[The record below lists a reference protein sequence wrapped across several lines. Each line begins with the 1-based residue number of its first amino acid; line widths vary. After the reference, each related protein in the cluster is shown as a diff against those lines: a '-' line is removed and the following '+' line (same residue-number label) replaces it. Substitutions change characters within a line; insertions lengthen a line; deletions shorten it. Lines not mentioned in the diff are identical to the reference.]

1 MQEFRETCK
10 KQIKSIKLDLV
21 KSDVEKEKSIAKLF
35 KLTNDTP
42 SIKEHIDS
50 ILQKIQLDNKIT
62 DYPMVYNIQDLTII
76 LIHFYYIKLNLDVP
90 RLYLNKTESQQRTY
104 KRLIAQNKNK
114 LLSLLFKSCK
124 REYDNQYNLK
134 KSYIEQ
140 NPFKV
145 NHDIIKQKLKELE
158 DYYKGESIDGV
169 AREDK
174 QVCAVF
180 DLCDYLMDDPKSSY
194 FKDYN

>member
-10 KQIKSIKLDLV
+10 KQIKSVKLDLA
-21 KSDVEKEKSIAKLF
+21 KSDVDKEKSIAKLF
-35 KLTNDTP
+35 NLVKDTP
-42 SIKEHIDS
+42 SVKEHVDS
-50 ILQKIQLDNKIT
+50 TLNKIELDNKIT
-62 DYPMVYNIQDLTII
+62 DYPMVYNIKDLTII

-104 KRLIAQNKNK
+104 KRLIAQNKDK

-124 REYDNQYNLK
+124 REYDNQYNLR

-145 NHDIIKQKLKELE
+145 NHDVIKQKLQELE
-158 DYYKGESIDGV
+158 DDYKGE
-169 AREDK
+169 REDN

-180 DLCDYLMDDPKSSY
+180 DLCDYLMDDSKSSY
-194 FKDYN
+194 FL

>member
-1 MQEFRETCK
+1 MEEFRQACK
-10 KQIKSIKLDLV
+10 TQIKSIKLDLE
-21 KSDVEKEKSIAKLF
+21 KPDNLKEKQINKLF
-35 KLTNDTP
+35 NLTKDTP
-42 SIKEHIDS
+42 IIKENVDS
-50 ILQKIQLDNKIT
+50 LLEKIQLNNKIT
-62 DYPMVYNIQDLTII
+62 AYPMVYNIQDLKII

-90 RLYLNKTESQQRTY
+90 QLYLNKTESQQRTY
-104 KRLIAQNKNK
+104 KRLIAQNKDK

-124 REYDNQYNLK
+124 KEYDNQYNLK

-145 NHDIIKQKLKELE
+145 NHDVIKQKLQELE
-158 DYYKGESIDGV
+158 DNYIGE
-169 AREDK
+169 REDY

-194 FKDYN
+194 FTDYN